1 MRPDDRTQVFRRTCC
16 QIATAGV
23 AQRARDATVYKAT
36 RFSDHAP
43 LTIACEL
50 DL

>member
-1 MRPDDRTQVFRRTCC
+1 MQVFRRSFY

-23 AQRARDATVYKAT
+23 ARTARGAAIYKDS

-43 LTIACEL
+43 LTIQY
-50 DL
+50 DLPI